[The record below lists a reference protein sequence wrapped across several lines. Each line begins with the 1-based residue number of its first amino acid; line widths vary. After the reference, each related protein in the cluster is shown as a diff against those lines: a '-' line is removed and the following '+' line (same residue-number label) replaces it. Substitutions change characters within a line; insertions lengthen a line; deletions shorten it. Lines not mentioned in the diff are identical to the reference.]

1 MNSGYRVLDN
11 EVSKLLSMNFLL
23 LGFGKVGF
31 VKCLLNGEHYKRVD
45 VRS

>member
-11 EVSKLLSMNFLL
+11 EVSKLLSMNLLL

-31 VKCLLNGEHYKRVD
+31 VKCLLNGEHYKIVD